1 MQPRLRVCVFPSEI
15 ELLNLKPSILHSTT
29 QTGRFMKVARIMKL
43 GKLGFIFDML
53 SDFFNISPKAGPVPL
68 RVRPP
73 MSVHLHSA
81 ATTRVTGF
89 RDQGFGKGGS

>member
-1 MQPRLRVCVFPSEI
+1 
-15 ELLNLKPSILHSTT
+15 
-29 QTGRFMKVARIMKL
+29 MKVARIMKL

-89 RDQGFGKGGS
+89 RDLGRTDSTVLHTDPTPKYAQDSKTRAQTLLDLTRVLT